1 MKKIILFIAAMLAFT
16 SCDTNKMYEPTTN
29 SKGITEQLI
38 SSDVTTNIKKITI
51 EDHEYLVFEQ
61 SVYCGMSIAVVHSE
75 SCPCHNKD
83 VEK

>member
-1 MKKIILFIAAMLAFT
+1 MKKIILLIAAMLTLSA
-16 SCDTNKMYEPTTN
+16 CDTSKTYEPITN

-51 EDHEYLVFEQ
+51 EGHEYLVFEQ

-75 SCPCHNKD
+75 SCPCK
-83 VEK
+83 KQ